1 MKRAYNTN
9 LGYKIDFNHKQ
20 IIINYKFEK
29 NAQDPSS
36 EEFELLMKLQNDLD
50 GFRPV
55 VQSGRNVRTAHVNKG
70 LTYAHMDS
78 HMKAYDNY
86 TELMDRFETVK
97 TLSKPL
103 ASPYHYVQHW
113 FFLQFPDYADVEKSV
128 HKAYGGLVELVSA
141 PSLEGF
147 NLKEN
152 DSLMN

>member
-1 MKRAYNTN
+1 MVAPTVVTSTIQLMAVRPRNGSTT
-9 LGYKIDFNHKQ
+9 DT
-20 IIINYKFEK
+20 
-29 NAQDPSS
+29 PSMNS
-36 EEFELLMKLQNDLD
+36 IALP
-50 GFRPV
+50 G
-55 VQSGRNVRTAHVNKG
+55 VRTAHVNKG
-70 LTYAHMDS
+70 LTYAHMES